1 MIVDRTQFLQ
11 GAGLLLVAFGLPGVS
26 APPSPA
32 AQAGSSGASEANPL
46 GPAVYPDVDS
56 WLAVDPQGHVTIFFG
71 KVELGTGVQT
81 AVAQLAADELYV
93 PFEAIH
99 VIQGDTARTPNQG
112 YTAGSQT
119 LTAGAIPVRQ
129 AAAVARAQLLALGAE
144 HLSAAPADC
153 STANGAVFV
162 TSEPARRVTYGALIG
177 GRRFDLTIPA
187 NPPLRSQTT
196 FRVSGTS
203 VPRIDIPA
211 KIFGRFEYVGDVRVP
226 HMLHGRVVYPPAP
239 GATLASYDASGLHAI
254 APNIRVVRHGN
265 FLGVVAAQEWDA
277 IRAASA
283 LKVRWND
290 GPALPAMSALAD
302 VVRAT
307 PGTDRSLTDTGGT
320 PAPSGG
326 GVSATYSWPFQSHG
340 SIGPSCSVADV
351 GPHGVTVWSGT
362 QGVYPLRDAIA
373 QMLGRPAQTV
383 RVIYTEAAGCYGQ
396 NGADDVAA
404 AAVLLS
410 RDAGAPVRVQYMR
423 ADETRWDPKGP
434 AMVMSMHGSL
444 AADGTVAEWDG
455 HIWTPTHSQRPDG
468 HAGNLLPAL
477 LAGTPPA
484 PISYSGGDRDGKIN
498 YGIPVQHITITDQPT
513 AVLRQSAMRGLG
525 GTQNTFAN
533 ESFMDE
539 LAHAAGADP
548 LDFRLKHLT
557 DPRERAVLEA
567 LRGDF
572 TRGRGLAWVHYE
584 NTAAIVG
591 AVADVSVD
599 RKTGSVRVNHI
610 WIAHD
615 CGLVVNPNGLRN
627 QIEGNAIQ
635 ATSRA
640 VHEAVQ
646 FQPHAVTSVDWV
658 TYPILRFGE
667 VPQVDIRLLDYPA
680 QPVLGAGE
688 ATTTVI
694 APAIANAIFAQTGE
708 RVRSV
713 PFTPQRVLA
722 ALSSA

>member
-11 GAGLLLVAFGLPGVS
+11 GTGLLLVAFGLPGVS

-32 AQAGSSGASEANPL
+32 AQAGSGASEANPVAA
-46 GPAVYPDVDS
+46 PSYPEVDS

-93 PFEAIH
+93 AFDVIH
-99 VIQGDTARTPNQG
+99 VIQGDTATTPNQG

-129 AAAVARAQLLALGAE
+129 AAGVARAKLLTLGAQ
-144 HLSAAPADC
+144 HLNAAPADC
-153 STANGAVFV
+153 STANGVVFV
-162 TSEPARRVTYGALIG
+162 TSDPARRVTYGALIG

-187 NPPLRSQTT
+187 NPPMRAQTT
-196 FRVSGTS
+196 FTVSGTP
-203 VPRIDIPA
+203 VPRVDIPA

-226 HMLHGRVVYPPAP
+226 HMLHGRVTYPPAP
-239 GATLASYDASGLHAI
+239 GATLAGYDLAAAHAI
-254 APNIRVVRHGN
+254 APNVRVFRHGN

-277 IRAASA
+277 IRAVTA
-283 LKVRWND
+283 LKPRWND

-302 VVRAT
+302 VVHAT
-307 PGTDRSLTDTGGT
+307 PGTDRSLANIGGT
-320 PAPSGG
+320 PAPSTG

-351 GPHGVTVWSGT
+351 RPDGVTVWSGT
-362 QGVYPLRDAIA
+362 QGVFPLRNAIA
-373 QMLGRPAQTV
+373 QMLGRPAQSV
-383 RVIYTEAAGCYGQ
+383 RVIYTEASGCYGQ

-404 AAVLLS
+404 AAALLS
-410 RDAGAPVRVQYMR
+410 REAGAPVRVQYMR
-423 ADETRWDPKGP
+423 VDETRCDPKGP
-434 AMVMSMHGSL
+434 AMVMSLHGSL
-444 AADGTVAEWDG
+444 AADGTVAEWDS
-455 HIWTPTHSQRPDG
+455 HIYTPTHSQRPDG
-468 HAGNLLPAL
+468 YAGNLLPAL
-477 LAGTPPA
+477 LAGTPHA
-484 PISYSGGDRDGKIN
+484 PISYSGGDRDGNIN
-498 YGIPVQHITITDQPT
+498 YGIPVQHVTITDQPT

-548 LDFRLKHLT
+548 LEFRLKHLT
-557 DPRERAVLEA
+557 NPRERAVLEA
-567 LRGDF
+567 LRADF

-591 AVADVSVD
+591 AVADVTVN
-599 RKTGSVRVNHI
+599 RKTGAVRVDHI

-646 FQPHAVTSVDWV
+646 FTPHAITSVDWV
-658 TYPILRFGE
+658 TYPILRFAE
-667 VPQVDIRLLDYPA
+667 VPQVDVRLLDYPD

-694 APAIANAIFAQTGE
+694 APAIANAIFAQTGA
-708 RVRSV
+708 RLRDV
-713 PFTPQRVLA
+713 PFTPARVLA
-722 ALSSA
+722 ALKPA